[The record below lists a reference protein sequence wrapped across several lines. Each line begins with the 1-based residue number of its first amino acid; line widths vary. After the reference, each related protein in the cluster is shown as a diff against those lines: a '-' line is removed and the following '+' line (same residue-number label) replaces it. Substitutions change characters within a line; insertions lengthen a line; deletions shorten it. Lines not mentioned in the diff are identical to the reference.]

1 MIARQLTVKKDN
13 ALINAAYTLSLSE
26 QRLLLLSCAQ
36 ADGDAD
42 ELKDITIHA
51 EQYAEAFNVSRQ
63 AAYMALKDASDSL
76 FERRF
81 SYERLTPKGNIST
94 AKRRWV
100 GGVDYVE
107 NEGRIILQYH
117 KDVIPLLCELK
128 NKFTLYALE
137 QVAELSSVHAVRL
150 YELLIAWRSVGKTPV
165 FELSEFRRKL
175 GIEPDEYPRMHNF
188 KARVLDPAVAQINE
202 RTDITAHYEQH
213 KRGRSITGFSFTFA
227 ARNERDPHRDP
238 NTVDLLTGKT
248 DAEAAGRKPSRKVIS
263 KKEAGLM
270 AERGEEWP
278 QVYKRLSRDYI
289 IKN

>member
-1 MIARQLTVKKDN
+1 MKRLTIKKDN
-13 ALINAAYTLSLSE
+13 ALINATYALSLSE

-51 EQYAEAFNVSRQ
+51 EEYAEAFNVSRQ

-94 AKRRWV
+94 ARRRWV

-128 NKFTLYALE
+128 SRFTLYALE
-137 QVAELSSVHAVRL
+137 QVADLTSVHAVRL
-150 YELLIAWRSVGKTPV
+150 YELLIAWRSTGKTPV
-165 FELSEFRRKL
+165 YELSEFRRKL

-188 KARVLDPAVAQINE
+188 KARVLDPALAQINE

-213 KRGRSITGFSFTFA
+213 KKGRSIAGFSFTFTTKPHTVD
-227 ARNERDPHRDP
+227 RDPH
-238 NTVDLLTGKT
+238 TVDMLSGKT
-248 DAEAAGRKPSRKVIS
+248 DAEVTGKPSRKTIS
-263 KKEAGLM
+263 KSKAESMARAGESYQEL
-270 AERGEEWP
+270 
-278 QVYKRLSRDYI
+278 YKRLSRDFI
-289 IKN
+289 IK